1 MPTKTTR
8 PTGTLP
14 TGYDTGILIKVP
26 DEQHVLHVGRWEP
39 EGYAEQLFPRQ
50 HPRVEAVRNPVSVQK
65 FRTRC
70 RMTEHR
76 KFRCFC
82 HQGRA
87 LPSVQPVRL
96 SAAARPAAR
105 REPCGGRGVELVAC
119 VKIRSGTEAVSMSA
133 TEDLSVDATRGTVR
147 APWGIGCIF
156 AQLSTTHLQTHL
168 QPRVAS
174 GENFLLRAG

>member
-1 MPTKTTR
+1 M
-8 PTGTLP
+8 
-14 TGYDTGILIKVP
+14 
-26 DEQHVLHVGRWEP
+26 
-39 EGYAEQLFPRQ
+39 
-50 HPRVEAVRNPVSVQK
+50 
-65 FRTRC
+65 
-70 RMTEHR
+70 
-76 KFRCFC
+76 
-82 HQGRA
+82 
-87 LPSVQPVRL
+87 
-96 SAAARPAAR
+96 
-105 REPCGGRGVELVAC
+105 ELVAC